1 MDKDERQAEELVV
14 GFDVKSPTDSS
25 VEASALGKTIIAI
38 DSILRD
44 LHDEFAQDSEILV
57 KARPFKQ
64 GSFEIPMEVVV
75 VVTAA
80 ALVGFPI
87 LENMLKCLTEYF
99 RLKRE
104 LKGLAPRIK
113 DGKLII
119 ENNKIEID
127 KVVVNL
133 LDPTNRSNK
142 LVASA
147 FEEIEKDDNITGFKV
162 TRKKGMLAN
171 VKREDFK
178 YYGPPAREKKFKE
191 AETKEVLDVLG
202 PIFEEKG
209 KWTFKRE
216 GKVIHANVSDEGFL
230 KQTVIQNGEPFRSG
244 DKLSVELIVEQE
256 YDESVGVYVDKRY
269 TVVKILKHIK
279 RAETGKLF

>member
-1 MDKDERQAEELVV
+1 MDSKEETEELII
-14 GFDVKSPTDSS
+14 GFDVEDPKDSR
-25 VEASALGKTIIAI
+25 VDASALGNTVIAT
-38 DSILRD
+38 DSILRE
-44 LHDEFAQDSEILV
+44 LHEEFGENSELLL
-57 KARPFKQ
+57 KARPFKK
-64 GSFEIPMEVVV
+64 GSFEIPMDIV

-178 YYGPPAREKKFKE
+178 YYGAPAREKRFKE

-256 YDESVGVYVDKRY
+256 YDESVGGYVDKRY

>member
-1 MDKDERQAEELVV
+1 MDTDERQAEELVV

-25 VEASALGKTIIAI
+25 VEASALGKTVIAT
-38 DSILRD
+38 DAILRD

-64 GSFEIPMEVVV
+64 GSFDIPMEIIVII
-75 VVTAA
+75 AGA

-104 LKGLAPRIK
+104 LKGLAPRIQ

-119 ENNKIEID
+119 ENNKIEVD
-127 KVVVNL
+127 KIVVNL

-147 FEEIEKDDNITGFKV
+147 FEEIEKDDNITAFKI
-162 TRKKGMLAN
+162 TRKKGMLAK

-178 YYGPPAREKKFKE
+178 YYGPLAREKTFKE
-191 AETKEVLDVLG
+191 IETTEVLDVLG
-202 PIFEEKG
+202 PIFDEKG

-216 GKVIHANVSDEGFL
+216 GKVIHANVSDEGFV
-230 KQTVIQNGEPFRSG
+230 KETVIQNGEPFRSG
-244 DKLSVELIVEQE
+244 DKLRVELIVEQE
-256 YDESVGVYVDKRY
+256 YDEAVGVYVDKSY
-269 TVVKILKHIK
+269 TVVKILKHLK
-279 RAETGKLF
+279 RTETGKLF

>member
-1 MDKDERQAEELVV
+1 MDTDERQAEELVV

-25 VEASALGKTIIAI
+25 VEALALGKTVIAI
-38 DSILRD
+38 DAILRD

-64 GSFEIPMEVVV
+64 GSFEIPMEII
-75 VVTAA
+75 VVTTV
-80 ALVGFPI
+80 ALANFPI

-104 LKGLAPRIK
+104 LKGLAPRIQ

-133 LDPTNRSNK
+133 LDPTNRSNN

-147 FEEIEKDDNITGFKV
+147 FEEIEKDDNITAFKV
-162 TRKKGMLAN
+162 TRKKGMLAK

-178 YYGPPAREKKFKE
+178 YYGPPAREKKVKE
-191 AETKEVLDVLG
+191 AETTEVLDVLG
-202 PIFEEKG
+202 PIFDEKG

-216 GKVIHANVSDEGFL
+216 GKVIHAYVSDEGFV
-230 KQTVIQNGEPFRSG
+230 KETVIQNGEPFRSG
-244 DKLSVELIVEQE
+244 DKLRVELIVEQE
-256 YDESVGVYVDKRY
+256 YDESVGVYVDRSY

-279 RAETGKLF
+279 RSETGKLF

>member
-1 MDKDERQAEELVV
+1 MDTDERQAEELVV

-25 VEASALGKTIIAI
+25 VEASALGKTVIAT
-38 DSILRD
+38 DAILRE
-44 LHDEFAQDSEILV
+44 LHDEFAQDSEIIV

-64 GSFEIPMEVVV
+64 GSFDIPMEII
-75 VVTAA
+75 VVTAATA

-104 LKGLAPRIK
+104 LKGLAPRIQ
-113 DGKLII
+113 DGKIII

-162 TRKKGMLAN
+162 TRKKGVLAK

-178 YYGPPAREKKFKE
+178 
-191 AETKEVLDVLG
+191 
-202 PIFEEKG
+202 
-209 KWTFKRE
+209 
-216 GKVIHANVSDEGFL
+216 
-230 KQTVIQNGEPFRSG
+230 
-244 DKLSVELIVEQE
+244 
-256 YDESVGVYVDKRY
+256 
-269 TVVKILKHIK
+269 
-279 RAETGKLF
+279 

>member
-1 MDKDERQAEELVV
+1 MDTQGRQAEELII

-25 VEASALGKTIIAI
+25 VEASAVGKTVIAT
-38 DSILRD
+38 DAILKE
-44 LHDEFAQDSEILV
+44 LHDEFAQNTEILV
-57 KARPFKQ
+57 KTRPFKR
-64 GSFEIPMEVVV
+64 GSFDIPIDIIVLSAV
-75 VVTAA
+75 
-80 ALVGFPI
+80 ALYSFPI

-104 LKGLAPRIK
+104 LKGLAPRIQ

-127 KVVVNL
+127 KVVLNF

-147 FEEIEKDDNITGFKV
+147 FEEIEKDDNITAFKV
-162 TRKKGMLAN
+162 TRKKGILAK

-178 YYGPPAREKKFKE
+178 YYGPPARQKTFKE
-191 AETKEVLDVLG
+191 AETTEVLDVLG

-209 KWTFKRE
+209 KWTFRRE

>member
-1 MDKDERQAEELVV
+1 MDTDERQAEELVV

-25 VEASALGKTIIAI
+25 VEASALGKTVIAT
-38 DSILRD
+38 DAILRD

-64 GSFEIPMEVVV
+64 GSFEIPMEIIVVI
-75 VVTAA
+75 AA
-80 ALVGFPI
+80 AAFFGFPI

-104 LKGLAPRIK
+104 LKGLAPRIE

-119 ENNKIEID
+119 ENNKIKVD

-147 FEEIEKDDNITGFKV
+147 FEEIEKDENITGFKV
-162 TRKKGMLAN
+162 TRKKGVLAK

-178 YYGPPAREKKFKE
+178 YYGPPTREKRSKE
-191 AETKEVLDVLG
+191 SESTEVLNVLG
-202 PIFEEKG
+202 PFFDEKG
-209 KWTFKRE
+209 KWTFRRQ
-216 GKVIHANVSDEGFL
+216 GKVIHANVSDEGFV
-230 KQTVIQNGEPFRSG
+230 KKTVIQNGEPFRSG
-244 DKLSVELIVEQE
+244 DKLRVELLVEQE
-256 YDESVGVYVDKRY
+256 YDEAVGVYVDKRY

-279 RAETGKLF
+279 RVETGKLF

>member
-1 MDKDERQAEELVV
+1 MDSKEETEELII
-14 GFDVKSPTDSS
+14 GFDVEEPKDSR
-25 VEASALGKTIIAI
+25 VDASSLGKTVIAT
-38 DSILRD
+38 DSILRE
-44 LHDEFAQDSEILV
+44 LHEEFGKNSELLL
-57 KARPFKQ
+57 KARPFRQ
-64 GSFEIPMEVVV
+64 GSFEIPMDIV

-162 TRKKGMLAN
+162 TRKKDMLAN

-178 YYGPPAREKKFKE
+178 YYELPAREKRFKE
-191 AETKEVLDVLG
+191 TETKEVLDVLG

-209 KWTFKRE
+209 KWAFRRE
-216 GKVIHANVSDEGFL
+216 GKVIHASVSDEGFV

-256 YDESVGVYVDKRY
+256 YDESVGVYIDQRY

-279 RAETGKLF
+279 RTETGKLF

>member
-1 MDKDERQAEELVV
+1 MDTQGRQAEELII
-14 GFDVKSPTDSS
+14 GFDVKSPTDPS
-25 VEASALGKTIIAI
+25 VEASAVGKTVIAT
-38 DSILRD
+38 DAILKE
-44 LHDEFAQDSEILV
+44 LHDEFAQNTEILV
-57 KARPFKQ
+57 KTQPFKR
-64 GSFEIPMEVVV
+64 GSFDIPIEIIVLSAV
-75 VVTAA
+75 
-80 ALVGFPI
+80 ALYSFPI
-87 LENMLKCLTEYF
+87 LENILKCLTEYF

-119 ENNKIEID
+119 ENNKIEVD
-127 KVVVNL
+127 KIVVNL

-147 FEEIEKDDNITGFKV
+147 FEDIEKDENITGFKV
-162 TRKKGMLAN
+162 TRKKGVLAK

-178 YYGPPAREKKFKE
+178 YYGPPARQKTFKE
-191 AETKEVLDVLG
+191 AETTEVLDVLG

-209 KWTFKRE
+209 KWTFRRE

-244 DKLSVELIVEQE
+244 DKLRVQLIVEQE
-256 YDESVGVYVDKRY
+256 YDEALSVYVDMRY

-279 RAETGKLF
+279 RTETSKLF

>member
-1 MDKDERQAEELVV
+1 MDTREKQTEEIVV
-14 GFDVKSPTDSS
+14 GFDIKSTTDSS
-25 VEASALGKTIIAI
+25 VEALALGKTVIAT
-38 DSILRD
+38 DAILRD
-44 LHDEFAQDSEILV
+44 LHDEFAQDSEIIV

-64 GSFEIPMEVVV
+64 GSFEIPMEII
-75 VVTAA
+75 VVTA

-119 ENNKIEID
+119 ENNKIEVH

-162 TRKKGMLAN
+162 TRKKGMLAK

-178 YYGPPAREKKFKE
+178 YYGTPARERRFKE
-191 AETKEVLDVLG
+191 AETTEVLDVLG

-209 KWTFKRE
+209 KWTFRRE
-216 GKVIHANVSDEGFL
+216 GNVIHANVSDEEFV
-230 KQTVIQNGEPFRSG
+230 KKTVIQNGEPFRSG
-244 DKLSVELIVEQE
+244 DKLRVELLVEQD
-256 YDESVGVYVDKRY
+256 YDEALGVYVDKRY